1 MLCLQKQ
8 TTGDA
13 TTPIQMTSN
22 RSRQGVPFLSED
34 SHGIFIDM
42 LWWARS
48 HQHVSEKCE
57 TLLNIVKHPPNR
69 KISTETPD
77 VDTELCRGVVVT
89 ATLAIF
95 EILNCKRSGC
105 IICPHPFGKWK
116 DTLLSAN
123 MLPSKKTWKLFKE
136 MIIERH
142 DQIAK
147 VRCGEDHPQNLWTMW
162 VLWSWSSDLFLLLMA
177 EILHHRDLSKPCK

>member
-1 MLCLQKQ
+1 MRQKL
-8 TTGDA
+8 TRHVVNVAHTAGDA
-13 TTPIQMTSN
+13 TTPIQRTSN

-57 TLLNIVKHPPNR
+57 TLLNIAKHPPNR

-89 ATLAIF
+89 ATLTIF
-95 EILNCKRSGC
+95 EILNCNG
-105 IICPHPFGKWK
+105 I
-116 DTLLSAN
+116 LNA
-123 MLPSKKTWKLFKE
+123 
-136 MIIERH
+136 
-142 DQIAK
+142 
-147 VRCGEDHPQNLWTMW
+147 
-162 VLWSWSSDLFLLLMA
+162 WSSKGMTKLPRFGAAKIVLRICEQCEFCEFDLVICSYCWCLKFCTTERSIETL
-177 EILHHRDLSKPCK
+177 

>member
-1 MLCLQKQ
+1 MFPSCFYQNQPQVGDGWSKSKLLHPKHPPRTKTPPKKGKQ
-8 TTGDA
+8 TNGNMRQKLTRHVVNVAHTAGDA
-13 TTPIQMTSN
+13 TTPIQRTSN

-95 EILNCKRSGC
+95 EILNCNG
-105 IICPHPFGKWK
+105 
-116 DTLLSAN
+116 
-123 MLPSKKTWKLFKE
+123 
-136 MIIERH
+136 
-142 DQIAK
+142 
-147 VRCGEDHPQNLWTMW
+147 
-162 VLWSWSSDLFLLLMA
+162 
-177 EILHHRDLSKPCK
+177 ILNA